1 MSNRKTVLTEVVEDL
16 EALAEEQ
23 ELLNIRIRGVKD
35 RAKSRGLSVKVIG
48 SILKLRK
55 MSDDARA
62 EYEGLLDLY
71 KADLG
76 MLDGTPLG
84 KYARDRMTKEKKGG
98 EEAEK
103 PETAAPAP
111 PPPSPKEIAAARK
124 AGSDA
129 FAKGQDILSNPFL
142 AADPRRAAW
151 DEGFCAAAG
160 SDGMDIPDAWK
171 PAKKK
176 GGKDAKGGGSE
187 DDDSKGEG
195 A

>member
-1 MSNRKTVLTEVVEDL
+1 CLAEVVEDL
-16 EALAEEQ
+16 EGLAVEQ
-23 ELLNIRIRGVKD
+23 EALRLRINSVKD

-55 MSDDARA
+55 MSEEARA

-84 KYARDRMTKEKKGG
+84 KYARDRMAKEKKP
-98 EEAEK
+98 EEDLEAGAPAPEDPAE
-103 PETAAPAP
+103 PEAP
-111 PPPSPKEIAAARK
+111 PPPTPEEIEAARK
-124 AGSDA
+124 AGGAA
-129 FAKGQDILSNPFL
+129 FAEGRDVLANPFG

-160 SDGMDIPDAWK
+160 SDGMDIPDAWR
-171 PAKKK
+171 PAKPRKK
-176 GGKDAKGGGSE
+176 DG
-187 DDDSKGEG
+187 SKGDG
-195 A
+195 K

>member
-1 MSNRKTVLTEVVEDL
+1 
-16 EALAEEQ
+16 
-23 ELLNIRIRGVKD
+23 
-35 RAKSRGLSVKVIG
+35 
-48 SILKLRK
+48 LKRRK
-55 MSDDARA
+55 MSEEARA

-84 KYARDRMTKEKKGG
+84 KYARDRMAREEKKDG

-103 PETAAPAP
+103 PEAAAAP
-111 PPPSPKEIAAARK
+111 SPQEIAAARK

-129 FAKGQDILSNPFL
+129 FAQGRDVLANPFG

-160 SDGMDIPDAWK
+160 SDGMDIPDAWR
-171 PAKKK
+171 PAKK
-176 GGKDAKGGGSE
+176 GKDAKGGGSG